1 MKKKLHLVTGLLM
14 LLASGA
20 SYAQSYQ
27 PLTISS
33 GYNQDAIANGVGTA
47 LSSTTIAVDNANFA
61 FVSNDYRATANGT
74 APAYSLPTN
83 GLIASAAAGTAGL
96 SYQLAPYTGNND
108 LKLITSGASGTLVV
122 GNQIEATSLYLLAT
136 SGSLLST
143 MDVTVNFTDGTAQT
157 FTSVEVPDWYGGT
170 SQPTARKGTGRINRT
185 TNATEGSADD
195 PRLYQIT
202 LAISQAN
209 QTKLVQSIQI
219 TKTNATGHLNV
230 FAVSA
235 KVPSDCPE
243 LASVSAAAA
252 TFSTGNISWTLAS
265 EGASANIT
273 YTVEVYTNA
282 AMTTPLAGSPFT
294 GITGLSQAVSGLS
307 LETTYYY
314 RVKANNGICDSN
326 WVTGSFTQG
335 YCVPAVTTPTSY
347 FISNVT
353 TTGGYTNISNTS
365 VAAASGYT
373 NYNTTQIISKPA
385 GTSFDYSIT
394 RSNAAASLAV
404 YVDWNNDLDFD
415 DEGEIIN
422 SITGSF
428 SGSTTATGTI
438 TIPAGTPLGNHR
450 LRVRSVYYLSNT
462 LTPCA
467 ATVNGE
473 TEDYTIAVIEQPLNC
488 ETPASPAVA
497 VSNISA
503 SGITVTVT
511 PATGAV
517 PAGYILVRSNAPLTA
532 QPALGATYAIGANL
546 GGGKVVAT
554 GATLA
559 VLNDFLNANT
569 SYYYTVYAYNDGG
582 VGCFGPAYS
591 AAVSANGTTCAI
603 ATVNAGA
610 SNIGNFSAD
619 LNWTSVVGP
628 GGTTTN
634 YTVEVYTDA
643 ALTNLAGTYTTTANI
658 YTDTELASGVTYY
671 YRVKAETPGC
681 GNDAWTSAMSF
692 TTQSLYT
699 PLTVT
704 GFNHDVIASG
714 TGIANLGTTAGVD
727 GANNAYIALNY
738 RNSASGSVTTV
749 GLPVNRRLINS
760 GVTGLEFLMAD
771 YIGNN
776 SLRLAAQGQ
785 VGTLTLT
792 KPIKATNLYA
802 SVASG
807 SGDSTISAVIN
818 FTDGSSQPAST
829 VSLLNWYSNGNATQ
843 PALVS
848 GIGRANRANTVGNV
862 ETGASK
868 VFYVTLPVDVENQNK
883 SIASVTFSK
892 TSIGATEPVPNV
904 FSLSAQ
910 LINECPVLNSAF
922 TFAAETSASVSF
934 GLLAGSAPATSYTY
948 SIYTDEAMT
957 VPVTGSPFTTT
968 NTSLSVTGLAAST
981 TYYYSAVAVN
991 DVCSSAAV
999 TGSFTTNPT
1008 SGTDDF
1014 GKKSL
1019 TVYPNPA
1026 GAVLNVQAGENI
1038 SRLVLVNLLGQ
1049 TILEQTA
1056 SNTQTQLNLGHVAAG
1071 TYILRVTAG
1080 NKITTAKVV
1089 KQ

>member
-1 MKKKLHLVTGLLM
+1 M
-14 LLASGA
+14 LLAGGA
-20 SYAQSYQ
+20 TYGQSYQ

-33 GYNQDAIANGVGTA
+33 GFNQDAIANGVGTA
-47 LSSTTIAVDNANFA
+47 LSSTSIAVDNANYA
-61 FVSNDYRATANGT
+61 FVSNDYRATASSTT

-83 GLIASAAAGTAGL
+83 GLITSAVTATSGL
-96 SYQLAPYTGNND
+96 SYQLASYTGNND
-108 LKLITSGASGTLVV
+108 LKLVTSGASGTLTV
-122 GNQIEATSLYLLAT
+122 ATPIAATTLYLLAT
-136 SGSLLST
+136 SGSLLSN

-157 FTSVEVPDWYGGT
+157 FTSIEVPDWYGGT
-170 SQPTARKGTGRINRT
+170 TQPTARKGTGRINRT
-185 TNATEGSADD
+185 TNATEGSVDD
-195 PRLYQIT
+195 PRLYQIA
-202 LAISQAN
+202 LALSQAN
-209 QTKLVQSIQI
+209 QTKLVQNIQI

-243 LASVSAAAA
+243 LASVSATAA
-252 TFSTGNISWTLAS
+252 TFTTGTISWTLAS

-294 GITGLSQAVSGLS
+294 GITGLSQTISGLT

-326 WVTGSFTQG
+326 WVTGSFKQG
-335 YCVPAVTTPTSY
+335 YCIPAITTPTSY
-347 FISNVT
+347 YISNVT
-353 TTGGYTNISNTS
+353 TTGGYTNISSAT
-365 VAAASGYT
+365 AASASGYT
-373 NYNTTQIISKPA
+373 NYNATQIISKPA
-385 GTSFDYSIT
+385 GTSFDYSVT
-394 RSNAAASLAV
+394 RSSAAASVAV
-404 YVDWNNDLDFD
+404 YVDWNNDLDFE
-415 DEGEIIN
+415 DEGETIT
-422 SITGSF
+422 SIVGSF
-428 SGSTTATGTI
+428 SGNATATGAI

-450 LRVRSVYYLSNT
+450 LRVRSAYYLSNT
-462 LTPCA
+462 LTPCGG
-467 ATVNGE
+467 TVNGE

-497 VSNISA
+497 VSNVSA
-503 SGITVTVT
+503 SSITVTVT
-511 PATGAV
+511 PAAGAA
-517 PAGYILVRSNAPLTA
+517 PTGYILVRSNAPLTA
-532 QPALGATYAIGANL
+532 QPALGATYAVGASL
-546 GGGKVVAT
+546 GNGRIVAT

-582 VGCFGPAYS
+582 VSCFGPAYS
-591 AAVSANGTTCAI
+591 TAVSANATTCAI

-619 LNWTSVVGP
+619 LNWTSVVGA

-643 ALTNLAGTYTTTANI
+643 ALTSLEATYTTTNNF
-658 YTDTELASGVTYY
+658 YTTTELAIGVTYY

-699 PLTVT
+699 PLTLT
-704 GFNHDVIASG
+704 GFNQDVIASG
-714 TGIANLGTTAGVD
+714 TGIANLSTTAGVD

-738 RNSASGSVTTV
+738 RNTAAGSVTTV

-776 SLRLAAQGQ
+776 SLRLPAQGLS
-785 VGTLTLT
+785 GTLTLT
-792 KPIKATNLYA
+792 KPVKATNLYA

-807 SGDSTISAVIN
+807 SGDSTVSAVIN
-818 FTDGSSQPAST
+818 FTDGSSQSAST
-829 VSLLNWYSNGNATQ
+829 LSLLNWYSNGTAAQ

-862 ETGASK
+862 ELGASK
-868 VFYVTLPVDVENQNK
+868 VFYVTIPVDLENQNK
-883 SIASVTFSK
+883 SIASITFSK
-892 TSIGATEPVPNV
+892 TSTGATEPVPNI
-904 FSLSAQ
+904 FGLSAQ

-922 TFAAETSASVSF
+922 TFAAETSASVTF

-948 SIYTDEAMT
+948 NVYTDEAMT
-957 VPVTGSPFTTT
+957 VPVSGSPFTTT
-968 NTSLSVTGLAAST
+968 GTSLSVTGLTAST
-981 TYYYSAVAVN
+981 TYYYSATAVN
-991 DVCSSAAV
+991 AVCTSAAV
-999 TGSFTTNPT
+999 TGSFTTTPT
-1008 SGTDDF
+1008 TGTDDF
-1014 GKKSL
+1014 GKNGFI
-1019 TVYPNPA
+1019 VFPNPA

-1038 SRLVLVNLLGQ
+1038 SKLALVNLLGQ
-1049 TILEQTA
+1049 TILEQTV
-1056 SNTQTQLNLGHVAAG
+1056 NGTQAQVNLSHVAAG
-1071 TYILRVTAG
+1071 TYILQVTAG